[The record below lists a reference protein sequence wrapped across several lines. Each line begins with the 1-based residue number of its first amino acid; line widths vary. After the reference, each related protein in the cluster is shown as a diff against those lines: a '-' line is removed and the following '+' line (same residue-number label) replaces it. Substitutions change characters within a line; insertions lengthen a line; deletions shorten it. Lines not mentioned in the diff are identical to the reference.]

1 MSLMKDVI
9 SFAERHLKSTSR
21 TNIQLV
27 DKFFMFDAL
36 EIKSDYSSKHSKIKE
51 LEEEFIKKKDF
62 ASLIALKLFKYHTS
76 TDMIKKSNN
85 DVYYHIRNVYKE
97 RKRTTYYIED
107 NDFTHL
113 LTITYKAKEN
123 SNFFEIFKYNKN
135 LIEKFKRGFKRLR
148 AYFKKMKI
156 AKVKYIAV
164 REVTEKLTIHFH
176 VLIKLPSKFREDF
189 KKMIEL
195 LSGWFETEQNG
206 IDLKYLK
213 NSERKKAVK
222 YISKYMNKGKHA
234 IVGMIEDTK
243 IIVYE
248 KKALMLSMFARIYSY
263 SYKNKVKIK
272 RHKASKVY
280 RTNETTERVEKET
293 SEIEKLNYDKFSKL
307 LRKFVFLEYIRFYA
321 RERLQALE
329 EDIEFK
335 ETDLS
340 QYQYFDDYENAVDF

>member
-1 MSLMKDVI
+1 MKDI
-9 SFAERHLKSTSR
+9 INFANTYLKSTST
-21 TNIQLV
+21 TNIQEV
-27 DKFFMFDAL
+27 DKFFIFDAL
-36 EIKSDYSSKHSKIKE
+36 EIKSNYTSKHSKIKE
-51 LEEEFIKKKDF
+51 LEKEFIEKKDL

-85 DVYYHIRNVYKE
+85 DVYYYIRSVYKE

-123 SNFFEIFKYNKN
+123 NNFFEIFEYNKE
-135 LIEKFKRGFKRLR
+135 LIEKFRTGFKRLR
-148 AYFKKMKI
+148 AYFKKNNLEKI
-156 AKVKYIAV
+156 KYIAV
-164 REVTEKLTIHFH
+164 REITEKLTIHFH
-176 VLIKLPSKFREDF
+176 ILIKLPLKFRENF
-189 KKMIEL
+189 KKMIKL
-195 LSGWFETEQNG
+195 LAKWFETAENG

-213 NSERKKAVK
+213 TNERKTAVK
-222 YISKYMNKGKHA
+222 YVSKYMNKGKNTLA
-234 IVGMIEDTK
+234 GMIKDTK
-243 IIVYE
+243 ILAYE
-248 KKALMLSMFARIYSY
+248 KTALMLSMFSRIYSY
-263 SYKNKVKIK
+263 SYKSKVKIK

-280 RTNETTERVEKET
+280 RTDEKIERVEKKT
-293 SEIEKLNYDKFSKL
+293 SDIEKIDNDTFSKL